1 MTTSQVSHAN
11 QETGAQPR
19 KRSGLDVVILAG
31 LFTVVAVDASA
42 MAIKGAIIP
51 PVVVFMTIY
60 LLCGVIV
67 ATGWRWSALFPLVL
81 CTLGLVGELT
91 NGFPVYALTH
101 PGADRLAFASFAI
114 NYPLLIMVIGASA
127 VKLLQVIRR
136 ETSHLPGWSPLA
148 LGCVAGVMA
157 GALLIGLITQA
168 TAATEASGSAAGT
181 VTVHLKA
188 ATFAPDIVALH
199 TGDTL
204 TLIDDM
210 PIPHTLT
217 NGVWSTDN
225 RPVPGTEPGAPVV
238 SDVAVNNNSVTVGP
252 FTSSGTYHIYC
263 TLHPGM
269 TLTILVQ

>member
-1 MTTSQVSHAN
+1 MVTSQKISTDEQA
-11 QETGAQPR
+11 GARPR
-19 KRSGLDVVILAG
+19 KRSGLDVVILIG
-31 LFTVVAVDASA
+31 LFTVVAIDVAS
-42 MAIKGAIIP
+42 MAIKGALIP
-51 PVVVFMTIY
+51 PVVVLSSLY
-60 LLCGVIV
+60 LLCAIIV
-67 ATGWRWSALFPLVL
+67 ATGWRWSAIFPLVL

-101 PGADRLAFASFAI
+101 PSADRLAFASFAI
-114 NYPLLIMVIGASA
+114 NYPLLIMVIGVSA
-127 VKLLQVIRR
+127 VKLVQVIRR
-136 ETSHLPGWSPLA
+136 EAPHLPRWSPLA

-168 TAATEASGSAAGT
+168 PAATEASGSAAGT
-181 VTVHLKA
+181 ATVHLKA

-217 NGVWSTDN
+217 NGVWSADN
-225 RPVPGTEPGAPVV
+225 HPVPGTEPGAPVV
-238 SDVAVNNNSVTVGP
+238 SDVALNNSTVTIGP
-252 FTSSGTYHIYC
+252 FTSPGTYHIYC
-263 TLHPGM
+263 TVHPGM